1 MKKQKK
7 HSNITIF
14 LTKRNLLFW
23 KWKIFFIYNIMVSLL
38 FLLIPAGGLFAAMIQ
53 GDLAAVLIR
62 LDKDFWLMLFSGMV
76 FSIIFPDICYLFL
89 SCIVY
94 PGCSGRNSIWES
106 FLMNVLSRRKSTG
119 GMLFMQTAIGLSFL
133 TEPMYF
139 IFIL

>member
-23 KWKIFFIYNIMVSLL
+23 KWEIFFIYNIMVSLL

-62 LDKDFWLMLFSGMV
+62 LDKDLADAIFRDGIFYNFSG
-76 FSIIFPDICYLFL
+76 YL
-89 SCIVY
+89 
-94 PGCSGRNSIWES
+94 
-106 FLMNVLSRRKSTG
+106 
-119 GMLFMQTAIGLSFL
+119 LFCFYLAS
-133 TEPMYF
+133 
-139 IFIL
+139 FILAAAGGTLFGSHF